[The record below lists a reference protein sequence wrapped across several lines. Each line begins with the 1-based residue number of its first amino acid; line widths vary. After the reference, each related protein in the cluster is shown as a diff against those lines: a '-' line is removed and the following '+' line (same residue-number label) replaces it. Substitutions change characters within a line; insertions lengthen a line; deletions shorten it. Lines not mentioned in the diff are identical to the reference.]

1 MTPLEFPD
9 KKAALLGALLN
20 RFSIGFVN
28 FPLPG
33 RNSAQFGRCNYHE
46 GLRTNYSAGRDR
58 RINYRIHRRQVGRL
72 SRSSILNISHA
83 LTQRIAS
90 PMREYRNHIHKSLV
104 ANADLR
110 TKEKVLRVVP
120 GARVIGL
127 SVPRLR
133 ALVAEFRRD
142 HLDLTLDSACEL
154 MDELCHDRWREEI
167 LFGIFLLGGFGK
179 KVAGVAWERLES
191 WTDALDNWETCDQLA
206 SQVSG
211 AVVAGN
217 LDLVDRLV
225 ALRRS
230 DNPWKR
236 RFVLATALET
246 QS

>member
-1 MTPLEFPD
+1 
-9 KKAALLGALLN
+9 
-20 RFSIGFVN
+20 
-28 FPLPG
+28 
-33 RNSAQFGRCNYHE
+33 
-46 GLRTNYSAGRDR
+46 
-58 RINYRIHRRQVGRL
+58 
-72 SRSSILNISHA
+72 
-83 LTQRIAS
+83 
-90 PMREYRNHIHKSLV
+90 MREYRDHIHKSLV
-104 ANADLR
+104 ANADIR

-142 HLDLTLDSACEL
+142 HLDLTFDSACEL

-167 LFGIFLLGGFGK
+167 LFGIFLVGGFGK

-206 SQVSG
+206 SNVSG
-211 AVVAGN
+211 GVVAGN

-236 RFVLATALET
+236 RFVLATALELNHKGRAHPAET
-246 QS
+246 LRVCELFLADEEPTVRKALGWALKEASKNAATDVFEFLLTHRQHLPRSVLRDAAKKLTSAQKKHLGVD